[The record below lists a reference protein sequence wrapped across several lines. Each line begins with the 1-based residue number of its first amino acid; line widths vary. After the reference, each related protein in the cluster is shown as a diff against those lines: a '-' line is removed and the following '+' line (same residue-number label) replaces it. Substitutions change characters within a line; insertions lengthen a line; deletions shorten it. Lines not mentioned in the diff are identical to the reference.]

1 MTAPRSTW
9 TERTLRWLVR
19 RLPAE
24 FRFDFRRPIEAD
36 LDERRQ
42 AGDESGLLRREIPS
56 LAGAVVREHSSAFVS
71 DLQQDVKYAFRM
83 MRRTPGFT
91 AMAVLMLA
99 LGTGVNAALFS
110 VIDAVMLRTPF
121 SHPEKIARLQTV
133 NEKRAVVTTPER
145 FDALAAAPGPFQSVS
160 ALMGG
165 VHIFTSRASRSSGV
179 AEPGDPRRFDVECVS
194 SAMFDVLGT
203 PPLLGRPF
211 SAAEDQP
218 NAPATMVVSFDLWQL
233 LGGTTSV
240 VGSTVTV
247 NQMPVTVLGVMPR
260 GFSGALSRSDVA
272 AWLPYRRPVV
282 GGGATGCVSPRS
294 VNVFARVRD
303 GVTLD
308 AAQAAFADI
317 RVIPI
322 EEQTYGD
329 LRAPFLVLGA
339 AVAFVLLIA
348 CFNVA
353 GLQME
358 RALARRREIAVRL
371 ALGASKWRLVR
382 QGLTE
387 NVILALAGAV
397 AGLASTGFTMR
408 ALISILPANLPHLDQ
423 IAVNARVLAFT
434 VIAASAAGIVA
445 GLLPIGQMR
454 RVDPGKDLTTGA
466 RSAVRQGTW
475 TRRGLVVAEIALSM
489 VVLIGAV
496 LMIRSFLIL
505 RPTNPGFD
513 PRGKMTLLVRL
524 PGASPDMAA
533 GFFGDLFEL
542 LRSAPGV
549 RGLAGSTYQPMRGV
563 MAQVPTSFAGTSAD
577 VNTIAITPEYFD
589 LLKIPVRS
597 GRGFMANDTVGSE
610 PVAIVNDVFARR
622 IRPDGQVLGELVGVT
637 ALTRLRQPPVERRIV
652 GVVGNTR
659 AVGSQT
665 RSWPEVY
672 VPYAQDPAPTLFVFA
687 EAAAGND
694 AAVALTLRK
703 TVRTLRPDLVVEDVE
718 LLPGALD
725 RSVRWWRFGAWLLG
739 IFAALAVT
747 LAAIG
752 LMTTIGWWVNQR
764 TRELGVRIA
773 LGATRG
779 NVTRFVFRQGLA
791 LGAFGIAAGCAV
803 AAGVTRFL
811 TGWIYGVTPL
821 DGPTFAGCALAM
833 MAVAALAVYIP
844 VRRATSVDPVVALR
858 SE

>member
-1 MTAPRSTW
+1 MTTTRRTW
-9 TERTLRWLVR
+9 IERALRRLVR
-19 RLPAE
+19 LLPAQ
-24 FRFDFRRPIEAD
+24 FRTDFRAAIEAD
-36 LDERRQ
+36 LDERRR
-42 AGDESGLLRREIPS
+42 AGDEAGLLRREIPS

-121 SHPEKIARLQTV
+121 SHPEQIVRLQTV
-133 NEKRAVVTTPER
+133 SDKRAVPTTPER

-160 ALMGG
+160 AFMGG
-165 VHIFTSRASRSSGV
+165 THIFTSLARRSDGV
-179 AEPGDPRRFDVECVS
+179 AEAGDPRRFDVECVS
-194 SAMFDVLGT
+194 SAMFDILGT
-203 PPLLGRPF
+203 APLLGRPF
-211 SAAEDQP
+211 TAAEDQP

-233 LGGTTSV
+233 LGGTPSV

-247 NQMPVTVLGVMPR
+247 NQTPVTILGVMPR

-282 GGGATGCVSPRS
+282 GGGATGCASPRS
-294 VNVFARVRD
+294 INIFARVRE
-303 GVTLD
+303 GVTLEG
-308 AAQAAFADI
+308 AQAAFSDI
-317 RVIPI
+317 RVLPI

-371 ALGASKWRLVR
+371 ALGASRWRLVR
-382 QGLTE
+382 QTLTE
-387 NVILALAGAV
+387 NVILALAGAA
-397 AGLASTGFTMR
+397 AGLASTGLTMQ
-408 ALISILPANLPHLDQ
+408 ALISLLPANLPHLDQ
-423 IAVNARVLAFT
+423 VAVNARVLVFT

-466 RSAVRQGTW
+466 RSAARHSTW
-475 TRRGLVVAEIALSM
+475 TRRGLVVAEIALSV

-496 LMIRSFLIL
+496 LMIRSFLTL

-513 PRGKMTLLVRL
+513 PRNKMTLLVRL
-524 PGASPDMAA
+524 PGASPDAA
-533 GFFGDLFEL
+533 SRFFGDLFEL
-542 LRSAPGV
+542 LRSAPGI
-549 RGLAGSTYQPMRGV
+549 RALAGSTYQPMRGS
-563 MAQVPTSFAGTSAD
+563 MAAVPTSFAGTLAD

-597 GRGFMANDTVGSE
+597 GRGFQANDTAGSE
-610 PVAIVNDVFARR
+610 PVAIVNEVFARR
-622 IRPDGQVLGELVGVT
+622 IRPDGQVIGELVGVT

-652 GVVGNTR
+652 GVIGNTR
-659 AVGSQT
+659 AVGAQT
-665 RSWPEVY
+665 RPWNEVY
-672 VPYAQDPAPTLFVFA
+672 VPYAQDPAPAVFVFA
-687 EAAAGND
+687 DAGAGNE
-694 AAVALTLRK
+694 AAVALTLRRA
-703 TVRTLRPDLVVEDVE
+703 VRSLRPDLVVEDVE
-718 LLPGALD
+718 LLPSALD

-739 IFAALAVT
+739 IFAALAVM

-764 TRELGVRIA
+764 TRELGLRIA
-773 LGATRG
+773 LGATRA
-779 NVTRFVFRQGLA
+779 NLTRFVFRQGLTLGVLGIA
-791 LGAFGIAAGCAV
+791 LGCLI

-811 TGWIYGVTPL
+811 VGWIYGVTPL

-833 MAVAALAVYIP
+833 VAVAALSVYIP
-844 VRRATSVDPVVALR
+844 VRRATSVDPVIALR
-858 SE
+858 AE

>member
-1 MTAPRSTW
+1 MITSRPTW
-9 TERTLRWLVR
+9 IERTLRRLVR
-19 RLPAE
+19 LLPAE
-24 FRFDFRRPIEAD
+24 FRFDFRSSIEAD

-42 AGDESGLLRREIPS
+42 AGDRSGLLRREIPS
-56 LAGAVVREHSSAFVS
+56 LAGAIVREHSSAFVS
-71 DLQQDVKYAFRM
+71 DLRQDVKYAFRM

-110 VIDAVMLRTPF
+110 VIDPVMLRTPF
-121 SHPEKIARLQTV
+121 WHPDRIVRLQTV
-133 NEKRAVVTTPER
+133 NDKRSIPTMPER

-160 ALMGG
+160 AFTGG
-165 VHIFTSRASRSSGV
+165 VHIFMGI
-179 AEPGDPRRFDVECVS
+179 GDPRRFDVECVS

-203 PPLLGRPF
+203 PPLFGRPF

-218 NAPATMVVSFDLWQL
+218 NAPATMVVSFGLWQL
-233 LGGTTSV
+233 LGATPSV

-247 NQMPVTVLGVMPR
+247 NQTPVTVLGVMPR
-260 GFSGALSRSDVA
+260 GFAGALSRSDVA
-272 AWLPYRRPVV
+272 AWLPFRRPVV
-282 GGGATGCVSPRS
+282 GGGATGCASPRS
-294 VNVFARVRD
+294 INVFARVRE

-308 AAQAAFADI
+308 AAQAAFSDL
-317 RVIPI
+317 RVLPI
-322 EEQTYGD
+322 EEQTYGE
-329 LRAPFLVLGA
+329 LRMPFLVLGA

-371 ALGASKWRLVR
+371 ALGASRGRLVR
-382 QGLTE
+382 QALTE
-387 NVILALAGAV
+387 NVILALAGAA
-397 AGLASTGFTMR
+397 AGLASTRFTMQ
-408 ALISILPANLPHLDQ
+408 ALISLLPANLPHLDQ
-423 IAVNARVLAFT
+423 VAVNARVLAFT

-466 RSAVRQGTW
+466 RSAVRHGTW
-475 TRRGLVVAEIALSM
+475 TRRGLVVAEIALSV

-496 LMIRSFLIL
+496 LMIRSFFIL

-513 PRGKMTLLVRL
+513 PRGKMTLVVRL
-524 PGASPDMAA
+524 PGASTDTAA
-533 GFFGDLFEL
+533 RFFGDLFEF
-542 LRSAPGV
+542 LRSAPGI
-549 RGLAGSTYQPMRGV
+549 RGLAGSTYQPMRGA

-577 VNTIAITPEYFD
+577 VNTIAITPEYFG
-589 LLKIPVRS
+589 LLKIPVRL
-597 GRGFMANDTVGSE
+597 GRGFAANDTAGSE
-610 PVAIVNDVFARR
+610 PVAIVNEMFAKR
-622 IRPDGQVLGELVGVT
+622 IRSDGQVLGELVGVT
-637 ALTRLRQPPVERRIV
+637 SVARLRQPPVERRIV

-665 RSWPEVY
+665 RPWNEVY
-672 VPYAQDPAPTLFVFA
+672 VPYSQDPASTLFVYA
-687 EAAAGND
+687 DAVPGND

-703 TVRTLRPDLVVEDVE
+703 AVHALKPDLVVEDVE
-718 LLPGALD
+718 FLPSVLD

-739 IFAALAVT
+739 IFAALAVV

-773 LGATRG
+773 LGATRA
-779 NVTRFVFRQGLA
+779 NVTRFVFRQGLT
-791 LGAFGIAAGCAV
+791 LGVLGIVAGCAA

-811 TGWIYGVTPL
+811 VGWIYGVTPL
-821 DGPTFAGCALAM
+821 DGPTFAGCSLAM
-833 MAVAALAVYIP
+833 LAVAALAVYIP
-844 VRRATSVDPVVALR
+844 VRRATSVDPVVVLR
-858 SE
+858 GE